1 MVGIWYESCPP
12 RRAASFLVA
21 TAANMDDILGHLAVI
36 GGSIVSIGKPEIAL
50 EDELR
55 VVELVHDNRSIS
67 LRQSQRRFA
76 AIIDSPL
83 RHVQWNPKQI
93 SLPPPKALRFS
104 IRRHYF
110 SRT

>member
-1 MVGIWYESCPP
+1 MVGVWDESCPP
-12 RRAASFLVA
+12 CRAASFLVA
-21 TAANMDDILGHLAVI
+21 TAANMDDVLGHLEIVRR
-36 GGSIVSIGKPEIAL
+36 SIVPIDKCEIAL

-55 VVELVHDNRSIS
+55 IVELVHDNRSVS

-76 AIIDSPL
+76 AIIDQPM

-93 SLPPPKALRFS
+93 SFPPAKAVRPS
-104 IRRHYF
+104 VRTHYF